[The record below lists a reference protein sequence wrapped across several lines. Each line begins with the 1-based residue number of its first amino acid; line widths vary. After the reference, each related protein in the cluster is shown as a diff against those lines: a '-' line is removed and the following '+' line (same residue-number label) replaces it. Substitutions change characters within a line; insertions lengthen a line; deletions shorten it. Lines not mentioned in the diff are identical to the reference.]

1 MMQNY
6 MENNVDFEDFHSNV
20 NEEDAL
26 KDLDQ
31 LNKWYYSHYKEDI
44 IM

>member
-1 MMQNY
+1 MAISIRVDDAKLY
-6 MENNVDFEDFHSNV
+6 GKHIDFEDFHSNV

-31 LNKWYYSHYKEDI
+31 LNK
-44 IM
+44 